1 MSLAQII
8 SEVRMLSPEERT
20 EVSIA
25 IESLDN
31 DGDEGFQKLIEE
43 RMRRMD
49 EGKKVDQDEV
59 MARHAALKALGI

>member
-1 MSLAQII
+1 
-8 SEVRMLSPEERT
+8 MLSPEERT

-43 RMRRMD
+43 RMCRMD
-49 EGKKVDQDEV
+49 AGQKVDQDEV
-59 MARHAALKALGI
+59 LARHAALKALGI

>member
-8 SEVRMLSPEERT
+8 SEVRLLSPEERT

-31 DGDEGFQKLIEE
+31 DGDDGFQKLIEE

-49 EGKKVDQDEV
+49 AGEKIDQDEV
-59 MARHAALKALGI
+59 LARHAALKTLGI

>member
-8 SEVRMLSPEERT
+8 SEVRLLSPEERT

-49 EGKKVDQDEV
+49 SGQKVDQDEV
-59 MARHAALKALGI
+59 LARHAALKALGI

>member
-1 MSLAQII
+1 
-8 SEVRMLSPEERT
+8 MLSPEERT

-49 EGKKVDQDEV
+49 AGKKVDQDV
-59 MARHAALKALGI
+59 VLARHEALKALGI